1 MPEENLG
8 QSGGAQQPSG
18 QDNAQSGAV
27 PLKKPK
33 TEAQKLREKERRKR
47 RRQKKK
53 AEELKNRENQE
64 KEVDN
69 VGEDV
74 SFLNPQVDEAPME
87 AAPDLG
93 VKEIKDPQGEE
104 FSGLEMPKMMGGS
117 HEGVDLTEEEAADF
131 DHLDVPPPVPPV
143 DESPEEIEETVVP
156 EETPAVK
163 EVYFQPQ
170 EDEEPKSAEN
180 DPAEAAIAD
189 ENVEIEEPTTELNE
203 VEVIEEPEIEE
214 TAEPVED
221 IRKLEV
227 PASVQAFEDVDDI
240 SHEEAEKQREDEN
253 QQKVAELNEHLD
265 SLEEI
270 PVKQGL
276 MGKMFD
282 WFNDKFGKKDLE
294 NTEINEVLPVVEEE
308 TNFGG
313 ELVKKIL
320 GVVALIV
327 LIMGAFWL
335 GSSLKLFDAVMNLF
349 KPGDVRL
356 VLQSADP
363 ELQVVDLELLRGNG
377 FRSAELFGENSGDN
391 ADTAYPSFKVAYY
404 FGKLSEPVWVG
415 ETGITAALYYGF
427 REEEAFLK
435 NRFIFYVEELEKLYN
450 TNTVNID
457 EYLSQ
462 SVRRDLALDK
472 YLEDLQTAFDEGN
485 ALRKEIGLQVDELKI
500 ALNSTNPDK
509 DRYEADFFNSL
520 NTYQGEKADELLVAF
535 IEVTQKQAE
544 FKAKEAALSNL
555 YGNYETILLSMK
567 VRIEAISKNKGALV
581 TGVKVRDIP
590 NSGLDLV
597 IE

>member
-1 MPEENLG
+1 MSGEEAIQPNG
-8 QSGGAQQPSG
+8 QGGT
-18 QDNAQSGAV
+18 QSGAV

-47 RRQKKK
+47 RRQKKR
-53 AEELKNRENQE
+53 AEELKKKNQTE
-64 KEVDN
+64 EFHESE
-69 VGEDV
+69 GQDV
-74 SFLNPQVDEAPME
+74 SFLNPQVEQAEVEP
-87 AAPDLG
+87 ASDLA
-93 VKEIKDPQGEE
+93 VKEIRDPEGEE
-104 FSGLEMPKMMGGS
+104 FSGLEMPKMIGQS
-117 HEGVDLTEEEAADF
+117 HEGAALTEEQAADF
-131 DHLDVPPPVPPV
+131 EQMDVPPPVPPIDDSPEQLTEENV
-143 DESPEEIEETVVP
+143 PEEI
-156 EETPAVK
+156 PAVK

-170 EDEEPKSAEN
+170 N
-180 DPAEAAIAD
+180 DQ
-189 ENVEIEEPTTELNE
+189 VSNE
-203 VEVIEEPEIEE
+203 VEDFTNESIEQNQPEVIMEESVADEVEEKPE
-214 TAEPVED
+214 ED

-227 PASVQAFEDVDDI
+227 PASVQAFEEVNSDVV
-240 SHEEAEKQREDEN
+240 EEDELQRESEN

-276 MGKMFD
+276 LGRMFD
-282 WFNDKFGKKDLE
+282 WFSDRFGKKNQE
-294 NTEINEVLPVVEEE
+294 NAEINEVLPVMEEE

-313 ELVKKIL
+313 ELMKKVL
-320 GVVALIV
+320 GVAIFVV
-327 LIMGAFWL
+327 LIIGAFWL
-335 GSSLKLFDAVMNLF
+335 GSSLKLVDKVMDLF

-356 VLQSADP
+356 VLQSSDP

-377 FRSAELFGENSGDN
+377 FRTAEMFGENAGDN
-391 ADTAYPSFKVAYY
+391 TDTAYPAFKVAYY

-415 ETGITAALYYGF
+415 ETGISAALYYGF
-427 REEEAFLK
+427 REEEDFLK

-450 TNTVNID
+450 TNTVDID

-472 YLEDLQTAFDEGN
+472 YLEDLQRAFDEGN

-520 NTYQGEKADELLVAF
+520 NNYQGEKADELLGAF

-555 YGNYETILLSMK
+555 YSSYETILLSMK
-567 VRIEAISKNKGALV
+567 VRIEAINKNKGALV

-590 NSGLDLV
+590 NSGLNLV